1 MDVPMAEPSPFV
13 YGHFRTGQAKIST
26 DIVLARI
33 KRHRYLPGKRTIL
46 AKRISKITCVKRFIF
61 MVENDDVVYGHSA
74 KYYGGIGYILI
85 FKNR

>member
-61 MVENDDVVYGHSA
+61 MVEGINAVYSYNA
-74 KYYGGIGYILI
+74 EYYYEINHILV
-85 FKNR
+85 F